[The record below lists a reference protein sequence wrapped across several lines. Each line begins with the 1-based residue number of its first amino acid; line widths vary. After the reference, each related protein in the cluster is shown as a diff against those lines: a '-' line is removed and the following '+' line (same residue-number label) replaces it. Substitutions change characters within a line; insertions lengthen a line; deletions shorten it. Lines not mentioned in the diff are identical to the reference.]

1 RFLFYIKGMGKK
13 KEKTRR
19 KGRRDSSPSCWQL
32 AASAQGEVVTKR
44 GNHRV
49 KDDYPGYIRKD
60 DFKSESNIE
69 AAGLPLFP

>member
-1 RFLFYIKGMGKK
+1 MGKK
-13 KEKTRR
+13 KEETRR
-19 KGRRDSSPSCWQL
+19 KGQRYSSLSCWQL
-32 AASAQGEVVTKR
+32 AASAQGDGLKKR

-49 KDDYPGYIRKD
+49 KGDYPGYIRTD